1 MIRIAA
7 LTAAKYDWSHGVNF
21 SQIVNGCTPER
32 AESAGIKFLA
42 PAAGP
47 LCEDARVVALWTPDL
62 DRTRVVAG
70 R

>member
-21 SQIVNGCTPER
+21 GQIVNGCTPER
-32 AESAGIKFLA
+32 AESAGIKFIA
-42 PAAGP
+42 PAACP